1 MAWGTKETET
11 TGTEATGYE
20 SDELARVSEAESGL
34 NSEIA
39 AAIRQTLD
47 IALSSGAE
55 AADIVLEEGQ
65 SQSLQA
71 QHGKI
76 SENKISATRIM
87 GIRVQKNGRL
97 GLSYSESLREAERRS
112 MVEMALRNAE
122 FAKLDP
128 SQGIHSKAEGPL
140 LPDCSA
146 QWLSEPEVSLEQKE
160 ELARMLESEPL
171 LRDKRVRVVPYCG
184 FGESHS
190 GHYVANSNGVFCYER
205 GHGYGCYTYVL
216 MEQDGRKADYGQQSE
231 ALKFSALDWQD
242 CVDTAL
248 REAAV
253 LLDAK
258 PAGGNYDVIF
268 APDVF
273 ADLLGCF
280 DGMFS
285 GFGAK
290 AKTNPMR
297 DKLGEIIAAPG
308 LQLIDMPRYR
318 EALNRQYFDAE
329 GQIPKDLPLIEN
341 GVLRNFY
348 HNTETARYFDTVS
361 NARAVRSAKGGLRT
375 GGNCLL
381 VLPGTDSVRE
391 GKFVEIMELHGLH
404 AGCDAISGDFSLS
417 CTGKLYDGE
426 TMLQGVRDA
435 TLAGNF
441 YQMLGQLG
449 GIGAQ
454 LKANSSQTVF
464 TPDLRFC
471 GLNLAC

>member
-1 MAWGTKETET
+1 MAGNMMDQSYT
-11 TGTEATGYE
+11 
-20 SDELARVSEAESGL
+20 SDTLVRVSQAESGL

-39 AAIRQTLD
+39 AGIRQTLD
-47 IALSSGAE
+47 MALSSGAE
-55 AADIVLEEGQ
+55 AADIILEEGQ
-65 SQSLQA
+65 SQSLEA
-71 QHGKI
+71 QNGKI

-87 GIRVQKNGRL
+87 GIRVQKGGRL
-97 GLSYSESLREAERRS
+97 GLSYSESVREPERRS

-122 FAKLDP
+122 FAKLDA
-128 SQGIHSKAEGPL
+128 SQGIHSTAEGPL

-146 QWLSEPEVSLEQKE
+146 QWLPEPEVSLEQKQ
-160 ELARMLESEPL
+160 ELALKLESEPL
-171 LRDKRVRVVPYCG
+171 RRDSRVRVVPYCG
-184 FGESHS
+184 FGESRS
-190 GHYVANSNGVFCYER
+190 SHYVANSNGVFCYER

-216 MEQDGRKADYGQQSE
+216 MEQDARKADYGKQSE
-231 ALKFSALDWQD
+231 ALSFAALDWQE

-248 REAAV
+248 REASV

-258 PAGGNYDVIF
+258 PIVGGNYDVIF
-268 APDVF
+268 TPDVF

-280 DGMFS
+280 EGMFS

-290 AKTNPMR
+290 TKTNPMR
-297 DKLGEIIAAPG
+297 DKLGQEIAAPG

-318 EALNRQYFDAE
+318 DALHRRYFDAE
-329 GQIPKDLPLIEN
+329 GLVPEDLPLIEN

-348 HNTETARYFDTVS
+348 HNCETAKYFGTTS

-381 VLPGTDSVRE
+381 VMPESDSVRE
-391 GKFVEIMELHGLH
+391 GRFVEILELHGLH

-417 CTGKLYDGE
+417 CTGRVYDGK
-426 TMLQGVRDA
+426 TLLQGLRDA

-441 YQMLGQLG
+441 YQMLKQIG
-449 GIGAQ
+449 GIGNE

-471 GLNLAC
+471 GLNLAS